1 MANNNTSVVKGVVQ
15 PRLYQVYQDL
25 IESKEIMEPISIV
38 AGSGPICG
46 FDWVDTTKG
55 FFNICSAWSNTSGSS
70 DLRKLIQSRSPRVVL
85 SDKVNQAGQVYNA
98 YSTPDGLIHIAPESL
113 EFENTIPDG
122 GWPSLSNPSKA
133 VGYVVKATHTYQ
145 ESSVENPPSISDFR
159 AYPLTLSSVNV
170 NTLLN
175 FTYSEMQEW
184 LKTNAL
190 TFTFDENQ
198 DVLIGIYIIGWDP
211 SWNLDDSSNK
221 LKNLIASLNYTLCIN
236 PYKGSLPTI
245 PFNQNPLDLMGLKG
259 RVSEIEKEIPT
270 LGNLNRI
277 VNNVGSSR
285 GSSVNVKYEIDNSNN
300 EISFSVLNVK
310 GCNFIPSLDPSRK
323 ALPSGWDQHDNYGL
337 ALYLSNDI
345 DLDTTSR
352 INIGSYNSWGLTTVK
367 LPNGISEADYWDGSL
382 VFGTV
387 PVNHRV
393 VAVVSLFIPY
403 TFGQPLL
410 PNYGFLINGEN
421 KIDTVSRSAL
431 TLYEFFNTAIRP
443 NSMGLATEIQ
453 DATIGNGFDIKV
465 KAIYSS
471 SPLPTVDSS
480 IQLEVLI
487 TLNQNNSGSTKIVRD
502 ISSLLI
508 NKNGSWE
515 KLINL
520 IVNESWEVTT
530 SKLDISNYLGPEEYY
545 EDENHYLRMRFWA
558 GYDESEGQDKW
569 YIMLDGKNTT
579 SSPIYL
585 RKTLIF
591 PISTFGSSRLLFPD
605 TYRKL
610 IKNPFK
616 SLVIGG

>member
-211 SWNLDDSSNK
+211 LWDLDDNSSK
-221 LKNLIASLNYTLCIN
+221 LKSLVASLNYTLCIN
-236 PYKGSLPTI
+236 PYRGSLPTI
-245 PFNQNPLDLMGLKG
+245 PFNQSPFDLMGLKS
-259 RVSEIEKEIPT
+259 RVSEIEEEIPT
-270 LGNLNRI
+270 IGNLSRI

-285 GSSVNVKYEIDNSNN
+285 GSGVDVKYEIDSSNN
-300 EISFSVLNVK
+300 EILFSVLNIK
-310 GCNFIPSLDPSRK
+310 GCNFIPTLDSIRK
-323 ALPSGWDQHDNYGL
+323 TLPSGWDQYDNYGL

-352 INIGSYNSWGLTTVK
+352 ISLSGYNSWGITTVK
-367 LPNGISEADYWDGSL
+367 LPNGITEADYWDGSL
-382 VFGTV
+382 TFGTI
-387 PVNHRV
+387 PSNSRV
-393 VAVVSLFIPY
+393 VAVISLFLPNS
-403 TFGQPLL
+403 FGQPLL
-410 PNYGFLINGEN
+410 PNYGFLINNEN
-421 KIDTVSRSAL
+421 KIDAISRSAL
-431 TLYEFFNTAIRP
+431 TINGFFNTTIRP
-443 NSMGLATEIQ
+443 NLMGLITEVENS
-453 DATIGNGFDIKV
+453 TVGNGFDIKV
-465 KAIYSS
+465 QASYFG
-471 SPLPTVDSS
+471 SPFPAVVSM
-480 IQLEVLI
+480 IQLKILI
-487 TLNQNNSGSTKIVRD
+487 TLNQNNSGSTKIITD
-502 ISSLLI
+502 ISSLLVS
-508 NKNGSWE
+508 KNNSW
-515 KLINL
+515 KNL
-520 IVNESWEVTT
+520 ISSIVDESWEVTT
-530 SKLDISNYLGPEEYY
+530 SKSDISNYLGPEEYY

-569 YIMLDGKNTT
+569 YLMLDGKNTT
-579 SSPIYL
+579 SNSIYL
-585 RKTLIF
+585 RKTFIF
-591 PISTFGSSRLLFPD
+591 PLMMFGSTALLFPD
-605 TYRKL
+605 TYREL

-616 SLVIGG
+616 NIVIGG